1 VKQTVYIVDDDF
13 GMRKSLARVM
23 ESAALEAQLYESAEA
38 FLDDYKPDAA
48 AAVLVL
54 DLQMPGMH
62 GVELL
67 RHLRS
72 RDIHMPVIIVTGTGT
87 VPMAVETMKL
97 GAVEFM
103 EKPVDPH
110 VLVNRVEQSLAS
122 ESARQVEVS
131 EIEAIQKRFDS
142 FTDREREVLD
152 LIISGQSNKQ
162 IATTLQISIK
172 TVAVHRAKLMLKTS
186 ASNTADLVRMS
197 MVANRGTP
205 ARLPSA

>member
-1 VKQTVYIVDDDF
+1 MKQMVYIVDDDF

-23 ESAALEAQLYESAEA
+23 EGAALEAQLYESAEE
-38 FLDDYKPDAA
+38 FLDGYKSAGP
-48 AAVLVL
+48 AVLVL

-72 RDIHMPVIIVTGTGT
+72 RDIHIPVIVVTGTGT
-87 VPMAVETMKL
+87 VPIAVETMKL
-97 GAVEFM
+97 GAVEFL
-103 EKPVDPH
+103 EKPVDPR

-122 ESARQVEVS
+122 ESTRQVEVS

-172 TVAVHRAKLMLKTS
+172 TVAVHRAKLMLKTG
-186 ASNTADLVRMS
+186 ATNTADLVRMS
-197 MVANRGTP
+197 MIANRAMP
-205 ARLPSA
+205 ARLPTA